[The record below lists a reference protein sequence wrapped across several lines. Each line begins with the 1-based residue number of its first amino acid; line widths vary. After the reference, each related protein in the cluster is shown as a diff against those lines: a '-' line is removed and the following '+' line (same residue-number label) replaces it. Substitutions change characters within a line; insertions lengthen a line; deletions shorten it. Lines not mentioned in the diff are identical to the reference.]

1 MLNKNGSTTIIREPE
16 ANIHPSLQA
25 KLASNIV
32 STIKN
37 ENYKSSV
44 IVETHSEHF
53 IRGVQ
58 IAVAKG
64 DIKNSDVNILYVNQ
78 SRYVN
83 SKIEKLELEE
93 KGKFKS
99 GYPKGFFETGFKEVV
114 ELNKLQKS

>member
-1 MLNKNGSTTIIREPE
+1 M
-16 ANIHPSLQA
+16 QA
-25 KLASNIV
+25 KLASNIIA
-32 STIKN
+32 TIKN
-37 ENYKSSV
+37 DNYKSNV

-78 SRYVN
+78 SKDGKSRV
-83 SKIEKLELEE
+83 KKLELEE

-99 GYPKGFFETGFKEVV
+99 EWPKGFFDTGLREVM
-114 ELNKLQKS
+114 EIMKNQ

>member
-1 MLNKNGSTTIIREPE
+1 MLHKNGSTTIIREPE

-78 SRYVN
+78 SRYGN
-83 SKIEKLELEE
+83 SSLKKIKLEE

-99 GYPKGFFETGFKEVV
+99 AWPKGFFETGFKEVM
-114 ELNKLQKS
+114 ELAKLQD